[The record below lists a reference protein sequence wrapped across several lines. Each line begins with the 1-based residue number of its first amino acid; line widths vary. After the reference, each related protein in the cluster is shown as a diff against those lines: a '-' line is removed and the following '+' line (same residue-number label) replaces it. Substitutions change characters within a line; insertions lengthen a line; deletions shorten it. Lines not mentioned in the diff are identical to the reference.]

1 MSAKI
6 RKRRMTTARKKG
18 REIIAILYETNPRT
32 GKPLEVN
39 INDGSIDFGKVK
51 DEKARLF
58 CYFYTLY
65 GTPSYHNASESYRK
79 TGTKCKNSQSLAKT
93 AYEFRKKHP
102 EIEEFITNFEEKQ
115 IKTDIKEAKNAIL
128 RMKLKQAMMN
138 PKNFLE
144 NKKRRT
150 KDGDEYTTLDLK
162 DIDDI
167 SDEDAITY
175 INKIDMK
182 GSDGKIVYELIDKA
196 KIQNEIIALADKDN
210 NGDSSDGMEIE
221 TTAEIIKGNLQLKT
235 KIIQNNKKIGDSIDY
250 VQGARTS
257 GDTDLES
264 LEED

>member
-1 MSAKI
+1 MATTR
-6 RKRRMTTARKKG
+6 RKGKG
-18 REIIAILYETNPRT
+18 IIAILYETNPKT
-32 GKPLEVN
+32 GKPIEVD
-39 INDGSIDFGKVK
+39 INDGSVDFGKVR
-51 DEKARLF
+51 DERARLF

-65 GTPSYHNASESYRK
+65 GAPSYHNASESYKK
-79 TGTKCKNSQSLAKT
+79 TGVKCKNSQSLAKT
-93 AYEFRKKHP
+93 AYNFRKKHP

-115 IKTDIKEAKNAIL
+115 IKADLKEAKNAIL

-144 NKKRRT
+144 NKTRRT
-150 KDGDEYTTLDLK
+150 RDGDEYTCLDLK
-162 DIDDI
+162 DINDI

-182 GSDGKIVYELIDKA
+182 GSEAVYELIDKA
-196 KIQNEIIALADKDN
+196 KVQNEIIALAEKESQ
-210 NGDSSDGMEIE
+210 GGASDGMEVE

-235 KIIQNNKKIGDSIDY
+235 KIIRDNKKIDDSTDY
-250 VQGARTS
+250 VQGARAS